1 MKGKE
6 LRGIFPI
13 LDTPF
18 TKSGDVDFDSLQN
31 EVRFMSE
38 HGCHGLT
45 LFGIA
50 GEYYKLLEEEQDRML
65 RVVIDE
71 AHRHNTPIVANVTCQ
86 STEAAVKRAKYFEEQ
101 GADALMLLPPSMH
114 KPGVAD
120 LVDHMLTVC
129 DAVKIPVVLQYCPE
143 STGLAIDA
151 HVFADVGKRTRNGG
165 VYYKIECKPA
175 GAYTTTVLNLIG
187 NLPRVFAG
195 NAGYQFIELFDRG
208 AIGVMPGPSMFDLYL
223 QIYDEYISGNRS
235 ESYKLHSNVLLPM
248 LNHIRQKPEM
258 IIAYEKAILCR
269 RGIIET
275 DYCRRPGF
283 TRDEIYDRMYEE
295 LYEMVEPYLIAGKC
309 K

>member
-1 MKGKE
+1 M
-6 LRGIFPI
+6 
-13 LDTPF
+13 
-18 TKSGDVDFDSLQN
+18 
-31 EVRFMSE
+31 
-38 HGCHGLT
+38 
-45 LFGIA
+45 
-50 GEYYKLLEEEQDRML
+50 
-65 RVVIDE
+65 
-71 AHRHNTPIVANVTCQ
+71 
-86 STEAAVKRAKYFEEQ
+86 
-101 GADALMLLPPSMH
+101 
-114 KPGVAD
+114 
-120 LVDHMLTVC
+120 
-129 DAVKIPVVLQYCPE
+129 
-143 STGLAIDA
+143 
-151 HVFADVGKRTRNGG
+151 
-165 VYYKIECKPA
+165 
-175 GAYTTTVLNLIG
+175 NLIG

-223 QIYDEYISGNRS
+223 QIYDAYISGNRS

-295 LYEMVEPYLIAGKC
+295 LYEMVEPYLIAGNC